1 MRACSGLKI
10 HIGKVHV
17 FDLHSNFEAWLKNEV
32 HNVVLKAPKILGKTC
47 GPPKIT
53 MVIPKYG
60 FEYYLWGLGLY
71 SPTVPKYLEV
81 CILYRTWGNFW
92 KP

>member
-1 MRACSGLKI
+1 MRAGSGLKI
-10 HIGKVHV
+10 HIGKVPV
-17 FDLHSNFEAWLKNEV
+17 FDLPSNFEALLKNEV
-32 HNVVLKAPKILGKTC
+32 HNVVLKTPKILGRTC

-53 MVIPKYG
+53 MVIPKCG

-81 CILYRTWGNFW
+81 CIL
-92 KP
+92 